1 MKLYIVR
8 SHGSYGYWTATA
20 GVFTSL
26 ESADKAVKEWCESQ
40 GDDWKHYAPSTL
52 SGHDSYY
59 NNETRRGGHSITI
72 DEFDSNRLAKI
83 EHLDESMSLDFLFAF
98 KTGKYITTHD

>member
-40 GDDWKHYAPSTL
+40 GDDWKHYAPSHL
-52 SGHDSYY
+52 SGCDSYY
-59 NNETRRGGHSITI
+59 NNETRRGDHSITI

-83 EHLDESMSLDFLFAF
+83 EHLDESMALDFLFAF